1 MPDVYRTAY
10 IVCPGGPVACNSSK
24 SNDTNNIDVTSC
36 SVSHSSNVV
45 PHFIC
50 SRDLSN
56 KTLVTSAEI
65 RQKEATC
72 PVDNPAYNSTKL
84 IVNDSDLNNSLECV
98 VQYRSPG
105 DPSHVYLTEQFNLSR
120 KVKPSDVQD
129 EGPTPLLSTTGI
141 YVYLLFITPQI
152 IIILP

>member
-1 MPDVYRTAY
+1 VSCEPY
-10 IVCPGGPVACNSSK
+10 K
-24 SNDTNNIDVTSC
+24 SNDSASINATSC

-72 PVDNPAYNSTKL
+72 PVNNTAYNSTKF
-84 IVNDSDLNNSLECV
+84 IVNDSDLNNTLECV
-98 VQYRSPG
+98 VQYRSPV
-105 DPSHVYLTEQFNLSR
+105 DSSHVYLTEHFILSR
-120 KVKPSDVQD
+120 KVQPSDDQD
-129 EGPTPLLSTTGI
+129 GGPTLLLSTTGKHI
-141 YVYLLFITPQI
+141 YCLSPHKY
-152 IIILP
+152 

>member
-1 MPDVYRTAY
+1 MSCEPY
-10 IVCPGGPVACNSSK
+10 K
-24 SNDTNNIDVTSC
+24 SNDSASINATSC
-36 SVSHSSNVV
+36 HVSHSSNVV
-45 PHFIC
+45 PHFNC
-50 SRDLSN
+50 SQDLSN

-72 PVDNPAYNSTKL
+72 PVDNTAYNSTEL

-141 YVYLLFITPQI
+141 YVYLLFITSQI
-152 IIILP
+152 IIIIIINHNTMVTE